1 MPGTEVSISN
11 GENGTERQAAAANAG
26 VYRFANVQP
35 RMYTVSRTREG
46 FPTAVANP
54 FTGVF

>member
-1 MPGTEVSISN
+1 MPGTAISISN
-11 GENGTERQAAAANAG
+11 GENGTKQRAAAANAG
-26 VYRFANVQP
+26 IYRFANLQP
-35 RMYTVSRTREG
+35 KMYTVSRTREG

>member
-1 MPGTEVSISN
+1 MPGTEISISN

-26 VYRFANVQP
+26 IYRFASVQP
-35 RMYTVSRTREG
+35 RMSTVSRTREG
-46 FPTAVANP
+46 CPTAVANP